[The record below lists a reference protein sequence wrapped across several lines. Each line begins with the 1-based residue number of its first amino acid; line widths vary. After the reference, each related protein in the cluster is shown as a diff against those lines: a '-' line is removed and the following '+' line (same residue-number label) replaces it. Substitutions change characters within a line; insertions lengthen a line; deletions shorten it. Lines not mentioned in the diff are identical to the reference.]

1 MSKVFSHPAAL
12 GNMVQRIAVEAGEI
26 ILDYYEESGFS
37 GAMEKADG
45 SPVTEADTKAEH
57 FIIKAL
63 QDIAADIPVVGE
75 ETCAAMM
82 DKDLSQQEFFWLV
95 DPLDGTREF
104 VRGGEDFTVN
114 IALIKNGV
122 PVMGVVYAPAK
133 GELYAG
139 HEELGAVRWLEET
152 NNSKEI
158 RARQVPKSGH
168 TVMISH
174 FRDYGA
180 SLDSFLSDFKVEKII
195 RRSSSLKICA
205 IAAGKADVYPGL
217 GRTCEWDTAAG
228 HAILRAAGG
237 DITDLQGSSLT
248 YGHTGRKFVNP
259 DFVAAREYIPVPD
272 EE

>member
-26 ILDYYEESGFS
+26 ILDYYDESGFA
-37 GAMEKADG
+37 GAELKGDG

-57 FIIKAL
+57 YIINAL
-63 QDIAADIPVVGE
+63 RDISADIPVIGE
-75 ETCAAMM
+75 ETCPEMLN
-82 DKDLSQQEFFWLV
+82 KNFGEKEFFWLV

-114 IALIKNGV
+114 IALIKHGV
-122 PVMGVVYAPAK
+122 PIMGVVYAPAK
-133 GELYAG
+133 GELYGG

-152 NNSKEI
+152 NNQKEI
-158 RARQVPKSGH
+158 RVRQVPKGGH
-168 TVMISH
+168 TVVISH
-174 FRDYGA
+174 FRDYG
-180 SLDSFLSDFKVEKII
+180 STLDNFLADYKVEKIV

-205 IAAGKADVYPGL
+205 IAYGKADLYPGF
-217 GRTCEWDTAAG
+217 GATCEWDTAAG

-237 DITDLQGSSLT
+237 DITDLQGNTLT
-248 YGHTGRKFVNP
+248 YGHSERKFINP
-259 DFVAAREYIPVPD
+259 DFVAAKDYVPIVN